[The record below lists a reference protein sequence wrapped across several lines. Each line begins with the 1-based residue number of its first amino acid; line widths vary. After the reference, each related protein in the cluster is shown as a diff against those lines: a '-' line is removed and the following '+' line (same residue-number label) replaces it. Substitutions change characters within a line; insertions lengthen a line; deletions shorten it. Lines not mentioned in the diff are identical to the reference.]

1 MDVSIFVYI
10 VLTALVTG
18 LGLLVQK
25 EQSHRDVQAG
35 CSGSSRRLQMPSITR
50 LEAWNRALICMVFL
64 LLFGVSACRIAVGN
78 DYWVYR
84 ADFLLILQNRH
95 VAFEPGFIWVVKA
108 LQAVLNYDQY
118 LPIFALF
125 SFFTVYFL
133 VKALADQSEW
143 FGFSVFLLMTAG
155 YYFSGLNSVR
165 YYLVLAI
172 ALYSIRYVLEG
183 RYLHFIALICVAA
196 LFHKSVLVVIP
207 LYLLAQIR
215 LKKFHLLLLGIG
227 CGSLVAIP
235 GFYRRI
241 IFTIYPFYEGSMF
254 DTGETSLTNIAKGV
268 AVLVMGLIYYRSILC
283 CDDVDPEGAKRL
295 RFYFHC
301 NLYALLLYVFASF
314 IPEISRIGYYL
325 NITQILFLPALLRRI
340 YEAGKVSTTGGAFLC
355 GKKWATLWTVAIA
368 LAFLLY
374 FALFLRSA
382 YRVDVRLL
390 PYRNRIFQ

>member
-1 MDVSIFVYI
+1 
-10 VLTALVTG
+10 
-18 LGLLVQK
+18 
-25 EQSHRDVQAG
+25 
-35 CSGSSRRLQMPSITR
+35 MPAITR
-50 LEAWNRALICMVFL
+50 MEAWNRGLICMVFL

-95 VAFEPGFIWVVKA
+95 VAFEPGFIWVVKV

-118 LPIFALF
+118 LPIFAFF
-125 SFFTVYFL
+125 SFFTVFFL

-183 RYLHFIALICVAA
+183 RYLHFVALICVAA

-215 LKKFHLLLLGIG
+215 LKKFHLILLGIG

-241 IFTIYPFYEGSMF
+241 IFFFYPFYEGSMF
-254 DTGETSLTNIAKGV
+254 DTGATSLTNIAKGV
-268 AVLVMGLIYYRSILC
+268 AVLVMGLIYYRSIIC

-295 RFYFHC
+295 RLYFHC

-325 NITQILFLPALLRRI
+325 NITQILLLPALLRRI
-340 YEAGKVSTTGGAFLC
+340 YEEGNITVTSDEETHPVLSASEIKPEEAGMEKEKREGKTSGGVPLC
-355 GKKWATLWTVAIA
+355 GRKWAILWTIAIA

-374 FALFLRSA
+374 FAMFLRSA
-382 YRVDVRLL
+382 YSVDVRLL
-390 PYRNRIFQ
+390 PYRNWIFQ